1 MKYLSCR
8 ENLEMAVLVSVFALV
23 AAGVFLGL
31 RYKAPTLIA
40 ATALLVLGS
49 VAWNGLGLPGPLT
62 ISSVLILVLVLQCA
76 YLVGMALAVAWRRKA
91 ENGH

>member
-1 MKYLSCR
+1 M
-8 ENLEMAVLVSVFALV
+8 VVSVFALAV
-23 AAGVFLGL
+23 AGVLLGL

-40 ATALLVLGS
+40 ATALLALGS

-62 ISSVLILVLVLQCA
+62 VPSVLLLVLVLQCA
-76 YLVGMALAVAWRRKA
+76 YLLGMSLAVAWRRNA